1 MDAAASPLEVVVRGR
16 TFRLNAPA
24 HERDALAGAIH
35 LVQTKCDAVAA
46 TQPSADSERVLL
58 LVALELAAQRASA
71 SSENNENNE
80 NNESDEHAKRVAAL
94 QAKLDAA
101 LLRAS
106 SASQA

>member
-80 NNESDEHAKRVAAL
+80 SDEHAKRVAAL